1 MADKLKTWWSQ
12 SKTWHHVLL
21 GLGMV
26 VFLFLLGIA
35 GTRIVN
41 YGKILPGV
49 SVRGVDVGG
58 LTKEQAIA
66 KLDEKT
72 SQYLSSD
79 VSYTL
84 NGKASTLKPVQLG
97 INFDNREMV
106 NRAFMVGRENDII
119 TDVATQATLP
129 FSKEDIM
136 QLSVDQEAFS
146 NTLIEF
152 NNISAKP
159 SQNAS
164 YRIDGNKVVIIDG
177 KTGEKIDMGLAILGL
192 TRQLSDLNSS
202 LEMPMNTVSPS
213 RTSSLLNRQLGFVNS
228 ITQKPIT
235 LTYGGKSWI
244 ISQQQ
249 ILDWLYIENQEKPL
263 RQDLLNRYY
272 NTPSQLSD
280 FKIEKQ
286 NVIAFLNGIAGEINQ
301 EAVDAT
307 LTISG
312 GRATV
317 FKQSQDG
324 RTLNVERAA
333 DSIIA
338 AAKSNSGQ
346 PLELAVDVKK
356 AAVSDENI
364 DNLGI
369 KELIGE
375 GVSYF
380 PGSSAAR
387 LQNISVGTARYR
399 GVLLKPGQVFS
410 FGEILGEVGPAQ
422 GYAESKVILEGR
434 QEFQY
439 GGGLC
444 QVSSTIFRAALN
456 AGLPILERTNHAFQ
470 VSYYTQPFGVP
481 GVDATIY
488 YPAVDFKF
496 KNDTSK
502 HILIE
507 PELVGTTLTFRFY
520 GTKEKEG
527 KIRGPFFNFGS
538 TDVNAP
544 SQTTFYR
551 DIIVNGAVAKTDT
564 FTTYYKSALDFPTSN

>member
-84 NGKASTLKPVQLG
+84 NGKASTLKPAQLG

-286 NVIAFLNGIAGEINQ
+286 NVIAFLNVIAGEINQ

>member
-35 GTRIVN
+35 GSRIVN

-84 NGKASTLKPVQLG
+84 NGKASTLKPAQLG

-106 NRAFMVGRENDII
+106 NRAFLVGRENDII
-119 TDVATQATLP
+119 TDVATQAALP

-152 NNISAKP
+152 NNISARP

-213 RTSSLLNRQLGFVNS
+213 RSSTLLNRQLGFVKS

-235 LTYGGKSWI
+235 LTYGGKSWV

-263 RQDLLNRYY
+263 KQDLLNRYY
-272 NTPSQLSD
+272 NTPTQLSD
-280 FKIEKQ
+280 FRIEKQ
-286 NVIAFLNGIAGEINQ
+286 NVVAFLNGIAGEINQ

-324 RTLNVERAA
+324 RTLNVEKAA

-387 LQNISVGTARYR
+387 LQNISVGTSRYR

-422 GYAESKVILEGR
+422 GYAESKVILDGR

-551 DIIVNGAVAKTDT
+551 DVIVNGAVAKTDT

>member
-84 NGKASTLKPVQLG
+84 NGKASTLKPAQLG
-97 INFDNREMV
+97 ISFDNREMV

-119 TDVATQATLP
+119 TDVATQTTLP

>member
-1 MADKLKTWWSQ
+1 MKTWWSQ

-84 NGKASTLKPVQLG
+84 NGKASTLKPAQLG

-213 RTSSLLNRQLGFVNS
+213 RTSTLLNRQLGFVNS

-235 LTYGGKSWI
+235 LTYGGKSWV

-272 NTPSQLSD
+272 NTPTQLSD
-280 FKIEKQ
+280 FRIEKQ
-286 NVIAFLNGIAGEINQ
+286 NVVAFLNGIAGEINQ

-324 RTLNVERAA
+324 RTLNVEKAA

-338 AAKSNSGQ
+338 AAKLNSGQ
-346 PLELAVDVKK
+346 PLELVVDVKK

-380 PGSSAAR
+380 PGSSSAR
-387 LQNISVGTARYR
+387 LQNISVGTSRYK
-399 GVLLKPGQVFS
+399 GVLLKPAQVFS

-422 GYAESKVILEGR
+422 GYAESKVILDGR

-470 VSYYTQPFGVP
+470 VSYYTEPFGVP

-507 PELVGTTLTFRFY
+507 PELVGTKLTFRFY

-544 SQTTFYR
+544 SQTIFYR
-551 DIIVNGAVAKTDT
+551 DIIVNGAVTKTDT

>member
-1 MADKLKTWWSQ
+1 
-12 SKTWHHVLL
+12 
-21 GLGMV
+21 
-26 VFLFLLGIA
+26 
-35 GTRIVN
+35 
-41 YGKILPGV
+41 
-49 SVRGVDVGG
+49 
-58 LTKEQAIA
+58 
-66 KLDEKT
+66 
-72 SQYLSSD
+72 
-79 VSYTL
+79 
-84 NGKASTLKPVQLG
+84 
-97 INFDNREMV
+97 
-106 NRAFMVGRENDII
+106 
-119 TDVATQATLP
+119 
-129 FSKEDIM
+129 
-136 QLSVDQEAFS
+136 
-146 NTLIEF
+146 
-152 NNISAKP
+152 
-159 SQNAS
+159 
-164 YRIDGNKVVIIDG
+164 
-177 KTGEKIDMGLAILGL
+177 
-192 TRQLSDLNSS
+192 
-202 LEMPMNTVSPS
+202 
-213 RTSSLLNRQLGFVNS
+213 VNS

-235 LTYGGKSWI
+235 LTYGDKSWV

-272 NTPSQLSD
+272 NTPTQLSD
-280 FKIEKQ
+280 FTIEKQ
-286 NVIAFLNGIAGEINQ
+286 NVVAFLNGIAGEINQ

-324 RTLNVERAA
+324 RTLNVEKAA

-387 LQNISVGTARYR
+387 LQNISVGTSRYR

-422 GYAESKVILEGR
+422 GYAESKVILDGR

-507 PELVGTTLTFRFY
+507 PELAGTTLTFRFY

-551 DIIVNGAVAKTDT
+551 DIIVNGAVTKTDT

>member
-286 NVIAFLNGIAGEINQ
+286 NVIAFLNVIAGEINQ